1 MLTHCNER
9 TFRKP
14 ERFRQRSIRLRVKL
28 LRLCEALA
36 TAKVTL
42 KWDEEAGMKPKPMGL
57 LGSILF
63 SLALVTPGAALD
75 LERRALLGIT
85 AVPVPTSAGL
95 NGPGVLA
102 GHVVAG
108 SAAEQAGVIAGD
120 VVVSVD
126 GAPLAEVDE
135 FLRAVRRTGPVTA

>member
-1 MLTHCNER
+1 M
-9 TFRKP
+9 
-14 ERFRQRSIRLRVKL
+14 
-28 LRLCEALA
+28 
-36 TAKVTL
+36 
-42 KWDEEAGMKPKPMGL
+42 MPKPLGL
-57 LGSILF
+57 LGSILIW
-63 SLALVTPGAALD
+63 LALATPGAALD
-75 LERRALLGIT
+75 LGRRALLGIT